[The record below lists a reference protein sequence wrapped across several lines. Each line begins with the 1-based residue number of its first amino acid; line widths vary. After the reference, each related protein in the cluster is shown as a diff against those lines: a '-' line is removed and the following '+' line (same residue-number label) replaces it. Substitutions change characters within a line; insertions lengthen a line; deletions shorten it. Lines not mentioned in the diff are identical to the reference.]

1 MNLFK
6 KTVYDGSELA
16 SGNKWEFV
24 DSGLNYIF
32 DNWTNYNRVFNDG
45 YCNWETKSNGT
56 TYVYSPY
63 LYLTANQA
71 YTLNCTFSYEDGKNT
86 LQLCRFSN
94 AARAR
99 AISSIASTTTLQ
111 TSPMTLDYG
120 SDVVTF
126 TPTTTGY
133 YRIRFGNKVSNYDED
148 NDYNVEIQYVRLY
161 KGTYTAE

>member
-1 MNLFK
+1 LNLFK

-24 DSGLNYIF
+24 DSGLNYVF
-32 DNWTNYNRVFNDG
+32 SNWTKYNRVFNDG
-45 YCNWETKSNGT
+45 YCQWETKANGT

-63 LYLTANQA
+63 VSLKKGTT
-71 YTLNCTFSYEDGKNT
+71 YTLNCTFSYEDSKNT

-94 AARAR
+94 ADNAA

-111 TSPMTLDYG
+111 TSPMTLNYG

-161 KGTYTAE
+161 QGTYTAD